1 MFIVEML
8 AYDTFQ
14 DIKINV
20 DLVQAKDII
29 DVGIHDTIIRLH
41 LDIITIRTI
50 CNCLH
55 IDLFYTCSIYY

>member
-1 MFIVEML
+1 ML

-50 CNCLH
+50 CNGLH